1 VGLFANSSTFTN
13 IIMLKIGV
21 YRRASAVAIRR
32 GKMDNADSQDNGRA
46 TLRSW
51 AVVLG
56 IALAFLL
63 WGLLVYS
70 SVGDKGPPG
79 WDFDVVPDVPGQSPY
94 STHHTKRLPTLIPS
108 PEATADGVTKQHV
121 MEPQGQAGTL
131 PEKGSQ

>member
-70 SVGDKGPPG
+70 SVGDKGPRAVSI
-79 WDFDVVPDVPGQSPY
+79 FDTPY
-94 STHHTKRLPTLIPS
+94 QTIADSDPLP
-108 PEATADGVTKQHV
+108 
-121 MEPQGQAGTL
+121 
-131 PEKGSQ
+131 